1 MIYLS
6 TVVII
11 LVTIIYARGKTMN
24 AFYKNFAAE
33 YNCAA
38 YGAGSYNSN
47 EACETTTDGGALADT
62 GMNVAVGITGGVLLV
77 AVGLASLILLRRK
90 NVKKT
95 TK

>member
-62 GMNVAVGITGGVLLV
+62 GTNVGITGGVLLMAIA
-77 AVGLASLILLRRK
+77 AVILITSRRK
-90 NVKKT
+90 AKKAA
-95 TK
+95 K

>member
-62 GMNVAVGITGGVLLV
+62 GTNVAVGITGGVLLIAV
-77 AVGLASLILLRRK
+77 AAVILITSRRK
-90 NVKKT
+90 AKKAA
-95 TK
+95 K

>member
-24 AFYKNFAAE
+24 VFYKQFAAE

-38 YGAGSYNSN
+38 YGSGSYNSN
-47 EACETTTDGGALADT
+47 ENCQTTTDGGALADT
-62 GMNVAVGITGGVLLV
+62 GTSVAVGITGGVLLIAV
-77 AVGLASLILLRRK
+77 AVVILVKSRRK
-90 NVKKT
+90 ANKAVK
-95 TK
+95 